1 MAASY
6 PEVKNPLLKYALQ
19 ALREA
24 GASGQQ
30 PLTMMEPFHGGR
42 PEVRGAAPVFW
53 PLSVL

>member
-19 ALREA
+19 AFREA